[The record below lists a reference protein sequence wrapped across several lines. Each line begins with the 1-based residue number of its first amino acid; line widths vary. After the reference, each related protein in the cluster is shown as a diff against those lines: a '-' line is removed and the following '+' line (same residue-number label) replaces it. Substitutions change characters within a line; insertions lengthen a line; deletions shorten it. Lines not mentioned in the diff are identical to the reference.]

1 MNFLILGFGSVGSRH
16 ARNLTALGISCLIV
30 EPKVNRLEEAKIE
43 GYVSFKDLN
52 EVSNDFNFDAVL
64 VCSPPVFH
72 IEQTIWA
79 LERNKKVFLE
89 KPIGLNL
96 NECTKLLQY
105 DYSKVFVG
113 YTYQW
118 NPQFLKLKED
128 ISNDLIGKT
137 YYANFAI
144 GMNLEDWHPWENY
157 RDFFMSSNELGGGA
171 LLDESHF
178 LELAIDLFG
187 LPEKITSTQSKISSL
202 EIETDDYVFA
212 QFKYEKLLVD
222 IKLDLFKRPH
232 ESFLQVYGNKGSIN
246 CDFIRKTNG
255 LTTSISYANTISN
268 SYEFEYEKNDVF
280 TNMMEDFL
288 RFVYSETILPR
299 VTIPRGLEVML
310 IIDKIKEASLKQ
322 NWVTVGDQ

>member
-1 MNFLILGFGSVGSRH
+1 MNFIIIGFGSVGRRH
-16 ARNLTALGISCLIV
+16 ARNLAALGISCLII
-30 EPKVNRLEEAKIE
+30 EPNANRLREAKVE
-43 GYVSFKDLN
+43 GYVGFKDLN
-52 EVSNDFNFDAVL
+52 EVQNDFNFDAVL

-79 LERNKKVFLE
+79 LKKSKKVFLE

-96 NECTKLLQY
+96 NECSKLLQY
-105 DYSKVFVG
+105 DCTKIFVG

-128 ISNDLIGKT
+128 IRNNLIGEA
-137 YYANFAI
+137 YYANFSI

-157 RDFFMSSNELGGGA
+157 RDFFMSSNKLGGGA

-187 LPEKITSTQSKISSL
+187 LPEKIAGKQAKISSL
-202 EIETDDYVFA
+202 EIDTDDYVFA
-212 QFKYEKLLVD
+212 QFEYEKLLVD

-232 ESFLQVYGNKGSIN
+232 EAFLQVYGDKGSLN

-268 SYEFEYEKNDVF
+268 SYEFEYEKNEVF
-280 TNMMEDFL
+280 TKMMQDFL
-288 RFVYSETILPR
+288 SFVYSETIPPR
-299 VTIPRGLEVML
+299 VTIARGLEVML
-310 IIDKIKEASLKQ
+310 IIDKIKEASLKK
-322 NWVTVGDQ
+322 NWVAVGNQ